1 MGKGNR
7 SAAATAAAAAAA
19 FFLIMVSCIGSSSGQ
34 ALAPGPYM
42 AFGPSPSPEDDC
54 LMKVLNMSD
63 CLSYVTEGSNV
74 TVPDK
79 PCCPE
84 LAGLVESNPICLCQ
98 LLGKNN
104 TYGIKIDITRALKLP
119 SVCGVTTPPVN
130 LCSLAGVPIEAPT
143 GSPGPAS
150 PGTQPPSGLAAS
162 PSNGNNDNAASGNA
176 GSVLALLVGLAVAS
190 LI

>member
-7 SAAATAAAAAAA
+7 STAAIAATAAA
-19 FFLIMVSCIGSSSGQ
+19 FFLILVSCIGSSSGQ
-34 ALAPGPYM
+34 ALAPGP
-42 AFGPSPSPEDDC
+42 SPSASPADDC
-54 LMKVLNMSD
+54 LTKVLNMSD

-84 LAGLVESNPICLCQ
+84 LAGLVDSNPLCLCQ
-98 LLGKNN
+98 LLGKSDA
-104 TYGIKIDITRALKLP
+104 YGIKIDVTRALKLP

-143 GSPGPAS
+143 GSQGPMS

-176 GSVLALLVGLAVAS
+176 GSVLALLVGLAFAF

>member
-7 SAAATAAAAAAA
+7 SAAATAAAAAA

-34 ALAPGPYM
+34 ALAPGPSM

-54 LMKVLNMSD
+54 LTKVLNMSD

-104 TYGIKIDITRALKLP
+104 KYGIKIDMTRALKLP
-119 SVCGVTTPPVN
+119 SVCGVSTPPVN
-130 LCSLAGVPIEAPT
+130 LCSCTCTL
-143 GSPGPAS
+143 SF
-150 PGTQPPSGLAAS
+150 
-162 PSNGNNDNAASGNA
+162 
-176 GSVLALLVGLAVAS
+176 LLLLLLFGE
-190 LI
+190 IMRIKK